1 MKETNAF
8 LAYCF
13 INTDFIISE
22 HLPSVL
28 LKSFQ
33 VLSLIRVWNYVFE
46 LVCLKLGW
54 SIITEISYRVYILS
68 TSKY

>member
-46 LVCLKLGW
+46 LVCLSWDG
-54 SIITEISYRVYILS
+54 V
-68 TSKY
+68 